1 MNILRHS
8 KHKLLGGAAVCLTG
22 LLTASLAFAGGS
34 HSGSGKGKDRDRDRD
49 KSDLRIKDIEF
60 HHNKDDSLT
69 FKGTI
74 VGLDRKGS
82 GGSCGGGKGSGCDS
96 GGSCGGGGKGG
107 GCDSGGSCGGGGK
120 GSSCDRGKGQGHGK
134 GQTKGKV
141 WLSAKAKVELRCVN
155 TKGQGKGKG
164 GKRVTEFAWV
174 EGHDTFDH
182 KDIRRG
188 EVDIKVTTDR
198 PSKFHYKNV
207 CPPNHEAKIESVRY
221 VTANIEVQHG
231 RDDAEVDCD
240 FDPATKRGWVPR
252 KHVTCYG
259 DC

>member
-1 MNILRHS
+1 MNILRTS

-34 HSGSGKGKDRDRDRD
+34 PGGGKGKGKGKDRDKD
-49 KSDLRIKDIEF
+49 KSELRIKDIEF

-69 FKGTI
+69 VEGTI
-74 VGLDRKGS
+74 VGLARKGS

-96 GGSCGGGGKGG
+96 GGSCGGGGKGS
-107 GCDSGGSCGGGGK
+107 GCDQGK
-120 GSSCDRGKGQGHGK
+120 GRADVQ
-134 GQTKGKV
+134 V

-155 TKGQGKGKG
+155 TKGKGHGHG
-164 GKRVTEFAWV
+164 GKRVTDFVWV
-174 EGHDTFDH
+174 EGYKSFGHN
-182 KDIRRG
+182 
-188 EVDIKVTTDR
+188 EVRHGALDFKVRTDR

-221 VTANIEVQHG
+221 VTANIEVKHG

-240 FDPATKRGWVPR
+240 FDPATKQGRVPR
-252 KHVTCYG
+252 KDVTCYG